1 MTSSSTLKLLAIDD
15 DARGLEVIELALRR
29 QGLDIMTSQ
38 DPDEGFEMFL
48 RTRPKI
54 VLLDLV
60 MPKVSG
66 IAADRRRGR
75 RAPHRAGPGPAVPSG
90 RRHRLRAPLLRYHA
104 ARSRRRAGASR
115 HAPGNERPQ
124 ALG

>member
-60 MPKVSG
+60 GLSYW
-66 IAADRRRGR
+66 
-75 RAPHRAGPGPAVPSG
+75 S
-90 RRHRLRAPLLRYHA
+90 
-104 ARSRRRAGASR
+104 AS
-115 HAPGNERPQ
+115 
-124 ALG
+124 